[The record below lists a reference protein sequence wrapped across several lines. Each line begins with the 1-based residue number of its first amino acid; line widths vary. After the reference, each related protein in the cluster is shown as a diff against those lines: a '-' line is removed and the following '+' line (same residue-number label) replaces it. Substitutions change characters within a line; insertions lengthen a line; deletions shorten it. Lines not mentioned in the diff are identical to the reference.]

1 MSRDR
6 IIQVY
11 RGTTAQ
17 NDAFTGAA
25 GEITMDTTRKELR
38 VHDGSTAGGNLV
50 GLKPGFVC
58 PFAGTTA
65 PDGWLICDGS
75 AVSRTT
81 YADLFAVI
89 GTTYGAGDGNS
100 TFNLPDLSNRVPMK
114 RQGTPLGYKEAGY
127 VPNITARVDGVSNV
141 GAAIYRDAT
150 GAFYLG
156 STYHFL
162 SAKGSATTDT
172 FILQFDASRSSS
184 VYANVDGVYPRNLA
198 IGAYLIKY

>member
-17 NDAFTGAA
+17 NNAFTGAA

-100 TFNLPDLSNRVPMK
+100 TFNLPLKPWLKMIGLDEAVPIIDGGGTLALEKVLWYYSNGSPMSSS
-114 RQGTPLGYKEAGY
+114 QSSMQYFAAAFGNNFILDTNGH
-127 VPNITARVDGVSNV
+127 
-141 GAAIYRDAT
+141 GA
-150 GAFYLG
+150 LG
-156 STYHFL
+156 SNYHILYKSQILNTQYL
-162 SAKGSATTDT
+162 SG
-172 FILQFDASRSSS
+172 L
-184 VYANVDGVYPRNLA
+184 YMHLC
-198 IGAYLIKY
+198 IKY

>member
-100 TFNLPDLSNRVPMK
+100 TFNLPDTRHRV
-114 RQGTPLGYKEAGY
+114 LWSAGQWNVGDHY
-127 VPNITARVDGVSNV
+127 DEGLPNITATFGVN
-141 GAAIYRDAT
+141 
-150 GAFYLG
+150 G
-156 STYHFL
+156 SWSTNSGCVTQSSSGKESHGWN
-162 SAKGSATTDT
+162 GSSTTRN
-172 FILQFDASRSSS
+172 LFDFNASRSSS
-184 VYANVDGVYPRNLA
+184 IYGASSTVRPRC
-198 IGAYLIKY
+198 IVVEMIIKY

>member
-100 TFNLPDLSNRVPMK
+100 TFNLPNFTNRVI
-114 RQGTPLGYKEAGY
+114 QGGTAGSYKSAGL
-127 VPNITARVDGVSNV
+127 PAITGTFRGGRNYGGNPGGDC
-141 GAAIYRDAT
+141 T
-150 GAFYLG
+150 GAFWLQG
-156 STYHFL
+156 STYNP
-162 SAKGSATTDT
+162 KGSDSSSAGMLIG
-172 FILQFDASRSSS
+172 FAASRSSS
-184 VYANVDGVYPRNLA
+184 IY
-198 IGAYLIKY
+198 GASSTVQPPALCINICVKY

>member
-100 TFNLPDLSNRVPMK
+100 TFNLPDFTNRVI
-114 RQGTPLGYKEAGY
+114 QGGTAGTYKSAGL
-127 VPNITARVDGVSNV
+127 PNITGGYGIVCNGSNNSTTRWYAYGAMYQETTATRNV
-141 GAAIYRDAT
+141 GSS
-150 GAFYLG
+150 GANANGHGLAFN
-156 STYHFL
+156 
-162 SAKGSATTDT
+162 
-172 FILQFDASRSSS
+172 ASRSSS
-184 VYANVDGVYPRNLA
+184 IYGNSTTVQPPALCVNICV
-198 IGAYLIKY
+198 KY

>member
-17 NDAFTGAA
+17 NNAFTGAA

-89 GTTYGAGDGNS
+89 GTTYGTGDGNS
-100 TFNLPDLSNRVPMK
+100 TFNLPDYRDKTFRCNWSNAPEN
-114 RQGTPLGYKEAGY
+114 LGYATTGQL
-127 VPNITARVDGVSNV
+127 PNITGKV
-141 GAAIYRDAT
+141 GCFAEQGT
-150 GAFYLG
+150 NGAFYSQSLNIG
-156 STYHFL
+156 AGPYYANRNTAFM
-162 SAKGSATTDT
+162 
-172 FILQFDASRSSS
+172 DASRSSS
-184 VYANVDGVYPRNLA
+184 
-198 IGAYLIKY
+198 AYSRTDNIVVPASIVTWFCIKY